1 MRSGAGQRLLVLTL
15 PSPPQFGHFLYPV
28 LPPVFLVRFFILIVC
43 RAIAQILVVDV
54 SIVSDVVIITAIIV
68 LLNLD

>member
-1 MRSGAGQRLLVLTL
+1 MRSGAGQRLLTLTL

-28 LPPVFLVRFFILIVC
+28 LPPVFLVRFLILIVC
-43 RAIAQILVVDV
+43 RAIVQALIIDI
-54 SIVSDVVIITAIIV
+54 SIVADVVIIAAVIV